1 MPRLLGHFPLTITLC
16 LRALA
21 LHYTATYYPAA
32 SGRLVG
38 GGRAGG
44 GGVADPVRV
53 RDALVVLFQRP
64 FYAAKNPALLQQMQ
78 HLFRCAGGRWLGVV
92 AGGAGGPGG
101 RRGGQQPRRSGHNPS
116 RCTAH
121 PSSHFLQPVDSGSD
135 ACPTACLPA

>member
-1 MPRLLGHFPLTITLC
+1 MSPVPRLLGHFPLTITMC

-21 LHYTATYYPAA
+21 LHYAATYYPAA

-53 RDALVVLFQRP
+53 RDALVALFQRP

-78 HLFRCAGGRWLGVV
+78 HLFRCVPGGRAGGRAACGGKGV
-92 AGGAGGPGG
+92 
-101 RRGGQQPRRSGHNPS
+101 
-116 RCTAH
+116 
-121 PSSHFLQPVDSGSD
+121 
-135 ACPTACLPA
+135 